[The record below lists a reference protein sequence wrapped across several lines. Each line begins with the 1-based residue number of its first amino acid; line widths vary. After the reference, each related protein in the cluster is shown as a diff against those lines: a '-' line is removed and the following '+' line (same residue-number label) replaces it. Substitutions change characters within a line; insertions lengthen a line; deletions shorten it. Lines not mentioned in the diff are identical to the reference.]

1 VFGGL
6 TAFLDGLGRCCEGE
20 LGVSLCLVV
29 GVVKVVVTADPS
41 ASLRDDKQ
49 KGLAMAKAATTATTG
64 ADPLRG

>member
-1 VFGGL
+1 MVWGVV
-6 TAFLDGLGRCCEGE
+6 ARAK
-20 LGVSLCLVV
+20 LGVSLCLVI

-49 KGLAMAKAATTATTG
+49 KGLAMAKAATTG